1 MSSEAIERTKCVDTK
16 IQIVGGTFIGAILL
30 MAPNNV
36 ILPINRVAIKIPLDY
51 LYKLYNFVS
60 RV

>member
-1 MSSEAIERTKCVDTK
+1 MPSEAIERTKCIDTK
-16 IQIVGGTFIGAILL
+16 IQIVGRKFIGTILL

-36 ILPINRVAIKIPLDY
+36 ILPINRVATKIPLDY
-51 LYKLYNFVS
+51 LYKLYNLVS